1 MDRGFIEDG
10 FIVDLT
16 NAKNAANLIFELSRV
31 LEMPEAKGKKICLKI
46 GSLDLKQA
54 QLLSIKSLLEAMG
67 NELAFIDTSSE
78 LTENSAVSLG
88 VIVSELKN
96 EVTNIVEAVAPIVDF
111 EDSAF
116 VNSIESNSQEKE
128 LTSLGVVNTPE
139 HSDLMDNLV
148 GDGVEFTELEIPNVE
163 NENDSARYIPLET
176 DYIETFES
184 VEEDVEKIPTL
195 YLEQTLRSG
204 QTISY
209 DGNIVVIGDAH
220 PGSELVARG
229 DITVWGV
236 LGGIAHAGS
245 KGNNSAK
252 IRALKLNAIQL
263 RIGGYYASRR
273 DIANIPYIQKTNEFT
288 PEEARVINNQIVTNK
303 IVIKEK

>member
-1 MDRGFIEDG
+1 MSS
-10 FIVDLT
+10 VSLP

-96 EVTNIVEAVAPIVDF
+96 EVTNMVEAVAPIVDF

-148 GDGVEFTELEIPNVE
+148 GEGVEFTELEIPNVE

-176 DYIETFES
+176 DYIETFEP

>member
-148 GDGVEFTELEIPNVE
+148 GEGVEFTELEIPNVE